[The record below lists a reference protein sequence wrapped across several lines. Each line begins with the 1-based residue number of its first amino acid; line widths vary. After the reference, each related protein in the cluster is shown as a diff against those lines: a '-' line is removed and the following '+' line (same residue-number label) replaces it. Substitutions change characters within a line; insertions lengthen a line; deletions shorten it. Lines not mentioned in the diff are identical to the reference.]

1 MQCRQVEMAI
11 MDMNRLG
18 LEVEIMAF
26 QTLVLNGMEDLE
38 LALRLRAIHRLP
50 ISRKLQQEVISE
62 NPGASWSINS
72 REWVLAMVVRMAG
85 EGASQVTAS
94 GIHPHPLRLQL
105 AMRRR

>member
-1 MQCRQVEMAI
+1 MQCGQGEMAI

-18 LEVEIMAF
+18 LEVEILAL

-62 NPGASWSINS
+62 NPAPAWSINS
-72 REWVLAMVVRMAG
+72 HEWVLAING
-85 EGASQVTAS
+85 GLSIGCEDGW
-94 GIHPHPLRLQL
+94 
-105 AMRRR
+105 